1 MLFSQKGH
9 FPWENFQFCSE
20 SFWLSVKQ
28 MEQTSAQL
36 LTWKALSAVLRGGK
50 KSNGQRPAEGE
61 AKGQIQAFSCFMSSL
76 AYECPT
82 VHSKI
87 YAIVWPEESYRN
99 FWALSALFPSVEGN
113 SPFSGESSSSPF
125 SLALSN
131 SSPCLW
137 NHSTVLEGFCGVA
150 PELQDPSRISKG
162 VLTEN
167 KQVHLDSSG

>member
-1 MLFSQKGH
+1 MLFWQKGH

-82 VHSKI
+82 VQDICYCLTRRILQKLLSPLCSVCRCWRQYPI
-87 YAIVWPEESYRN
+87 FPCPQQLVTMPMESFNCLRR
-99 FWALSALFPSVEGN
+99 FLWGGPRIAGSIQDIKSCSHWEQTGPSG
-113 SPFSGESSSSPF
+113 
-125 SLALSN
+125 
-131 SSPCLW
+131 
-137 NHSTVLEGFCGVA
+137 
-150 PELQDPSRISKG
+150 
-162 VLTEN
+162 
-167 KQVHLDSSG
+167 

>member
-1 MLFSQKGH
+1 M
-9 FPWENFQFCSE
+9 
-20 SFWLSVKQ
+20 SVQ
-28 MEQTSAQL
+28 Q
-36 LTWKALSAVLRGGK
+36 
-50 KSNGQRPAEGE
+50 
-61 AKGQIQAFSCFMSSL
+61 
-76 AYECPT
+76 
-82 VHSKI
+82 SKI
-87 YAIVWPEESYRN
+87 YASVWPEESNRN
-99 FWALSALFPSVEGN
+99 FWALSALFAAVEGN
-113 SPFSGESSSSPF
+113 IPF